1 MRSTDRSLKKLIDT
15 VHENEQEHIFNYWDQ
30 LSKAQKGQL
39 ISQIRPIDF
48 NLLDQL
54 YSNWKNNA
62 GHERYP
68 QLNPAN
74 MISLSQ
80 REKEDKD
87 TLPIG
92 TEALQKGQVAAFLVA
107 GGQGSRLG
115 FDGPKGMYR
124 VTPVIKKSLF
134 QLHAEKIFAM
144 ARRYETV
151 IPWYI
156 MTSETNHGQTK
167 SYFIENGY
175 FGLQSDNVY
184 FFNQEMMPALNKQGK
199 LILTSNHQIFCSPNG
214 HGGSIKAL
222 WDSGA
227 IDDMQKRGIKY
238 IFYFQVDNVLAQI
251 CDPAFLG
258 YHIRYNSE
266 MSNKVVRKVSPEEKM
281 GIICELDGR
290 TGVIEYS
297 DLSEQDMYA
306 RESDGSLRYWAG
318 NIATHIINVD
328 FIIRENKDG
337 FKLPYHFAEKEIPF
351 IDASGKLLKPG
362 HKNGLKFET
371 FVFDAIADVKNTIS
385 IEVDRSKEFSAL
397 KNMEGFNSPK
407 TVRSDLL
414 RTYAAWL
421 GEAGFDIKV
430 DGDKVPDI
438 ELEISPLFALNAAD
452 VKARRHEIHNVYN
465 GLYLK

>member
-134 QLHAEKIFAM
+134 QLHAEKIF
-144 ARRYETV
+144 
-151 IPWYI
+151 
-156 MTSETNHGQTK
+156 
-167 SYFIENGY
+167 F
-175 FGLQSDNVY
+175 
-184 FFNQEMMPALNKQGK
+184 
-199 LILTSNHQIFCSPNG
+199 
-214 HGGSIKAL
+214 KA
-222 WDSGA
+222 
-227 IDDMQKRGIKY
+227 
-238 IFYFQVDNVLAQI
+238 
-251 CDPAFLG
+251 
-258 YHIRYNSE
+258 
-266 MSNKVVRKVSPEEKM
+266 
-281 GIICELDGR
+281 
-290 TGVIEYS
+290 
-297 DLSEQDMYA
+297 
-306 RESDGSLRYWAG
+306 
-318 NIATHIINVD
+318 
-328 FIIRENKDG
+328 
-337 FKLPYHFAEKEIPF
+337 
-351 IDASGKLLKPG
+351 
-362 HKNGLKFET
+362 
-371 FVFDAIADVKNTIS
+371 
-385 IEVDRSKEFSAL
+385 
-397 KNMEGFNSPK
+397 
-407 TVRSDLL
+407 
-414 RTYAAWL
+414 
-421 GEAGFDIKV
+421 
-430 DGDKVPDI
+430 
-438 ELEISPLFALNAAD
+438 
-452 VKARRHEIHNVYN
+452 
-465 GLYLK
+465 